1 MAPGSR
7 RGALRAG
14 GAAGLAGLAGLGGPA
29 AAAGGRGAAAGAP
42 PRGAPGRGRG
52 AAAAAA
58 PPATVAYED
67 GAVSVASQRVPV
79 SLWYPAG
86 AAGGGGG
93 AAPAPLYYP
102 HAISV
107 AKIARVLLGLGKW
120 VPRLL
125 DRDVP
130 LPAAADVVSWG
141 AAGAGA
147 VGAVRGGCVLCHGYL
162 GSRFDLADFAEAL
175 AAAGFVVA
183 APEFAEALA
192 DPETTPRQQ
201 RPGTPPPADPS
212 ASREDIMDATLR
224 DVLGGR
230 FDLQAGRD
238 GVALV
243 GQSAGAG
250 TALRTPGPFARVAI
264 AGFNPPEPEAVT
276 QDPLLVIAS
285 EGDGVISLKP
295 RESGRFGPN
304 PGITAAVDALP
315 GTVAR
320 YSGGDV
326 AELRRASEAGGG
338 EGAPRRAFVAYE
350 GPGSPNHISFLSSR
364 TNDAMIETLSP
375 LLPIAKALDIP
386 MLDFDVYA
394 EALDSD
400 RVAAELVP
408 AVVSWLC
415 AVLPDG
421 GGGGGGG
428 GGGRGGAGGGGGG
441 GAGSG
446 SAAAPEP

>member
-1 MAPGSR
+1 MVP
-7 RGALRAG
+7 RGGGGGGGRGG
-14 GAAGLAGLAGLGGPA
+14 GAAG
-29 AAAGGRGAAAGAP
+29 AP
-42 PRGAPGRGRG
+42 
-52 AAAAAA
+52 
-58 PPATVAYED
+58 VC
-67 GAVSVASQRVPV
+67 
-79 SLWYPAG
+79 
-86 AAGGGGG
+86 
-93 AAPAPLYYP
+93 YP

-120 VPRLL
+120 APRLL
-125 DRDVP
+125 DREVP
-130 LPAAADVVSWG
+130 LPAAAGVVSG
-141 AAGAGA
+141 GGGGAGA
-147 VGAVRGGCVLCHGYL
+147 VGPLRGGCVLCHGYL

-201 RPGTPPPADPS
+201 RPGTPPPTDPS

-224 DVLGGR
+224 EVLGGR

-264 AGFNPPEPEAVT
+264 AGFNPPEPASVAR
-276 QDPLLVIAS
+276 DPLLVIAS

-315 GTVAR
+315 GSVAR
-320 YSGGDV
+320 YSGGGV
-326 AELRRASEAGGG
+326 AELRRASEAGG
-338 EGAPRRAFVAYE
+338 EGVPRQAFVAYE
-350 GPGSPNHISFLSSR
+350 GPGSPNHISFLASR

-375 LLPIAKALDIP
+375 LLPVAKALNIP

-415 AVLPDG
+415 AVLPGDDD
-421 GGGGGGG
+421 
-428 GGGRGGAGGGGGG
+428 

-446 SAAAPEP
+446 SAVPPPP